1 VAGQKVVLADASP
14 LIGLARIGRLGWLR
28 KLYGPVFVTR
38 AVRAEISVRGQP
50 GAEALRDALR
60 GRWIRQVRSE
70 PKQPKF
76 VRLDVGEASLLRAA
90 VALGD
95 RALVLLDDAA
105 ARREARR
112 LGIAFVGTAGVIVE
126 ARRAGLIEKA
136 SPEFARLTAEGFHL
150 GEALVQAI
158 LAELGET

>member
-28 KLYGPVFVTR
+28 KLYGPVLVTR

-60 GRWIRQVRSE
+60 WIRQVRSE
-70 PKQPKF
+70 PKQPEF
-76 VRLDVGEASLLRAA
+76 IRLDVGEASLLRAA

-126 ARRAGLIEKA
+126 AKRAGLIERA
-136 SPEFARLTAEGFHL
+136 SSEFGRLTEEGFHL

-158 LAELGET
+158 LAELGEA

>member
-1 VAGQKVVLADASP
+1 MAGRKVVLADASP
-14 LIGLARIGRLGWLR
+14 LIGLARIGRLDWLR
-28 KLYGPVFVTR
+28 KLYGPVLVTR
-38 AVRAEISVRGQP
+38 AVRGEISVRGQP
-50 GAEALRDALR
+50 GAEALLGALR

-70 PKQPKF
+70 PKEPEF
-76 VRLDVGEASLLRAA
+76 VRLDVGEAGLLRAA

-95 RALVLLDDAA
+95 RALILLDDAA

-126 ARRAGLIEKA
+126 AKRAGLIERA
-136 SPEFARLTAEGFHL
+136 SPEFARLTEQGFHL
-150 GEALVQAI
+150 AEALVQAI